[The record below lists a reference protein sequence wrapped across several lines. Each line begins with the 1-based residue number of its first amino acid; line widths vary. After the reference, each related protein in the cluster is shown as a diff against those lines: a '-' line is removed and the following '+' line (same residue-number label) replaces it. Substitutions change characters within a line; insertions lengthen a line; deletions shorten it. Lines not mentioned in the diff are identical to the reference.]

1 MEPDAPIGGNPTTTP
16 SKTPTGLIVAALIV
30 ALVLIFLPAYRVFF
44 GVSVGIGVL
53 VWGILSFWHKYKPLK
68 DEDVHGKRPLGLD

>member
-1 MEPDAPIGGNPTTTP
+1 MESDRAEAKNPSNNA
-16 SKTPTGLIVAALIV
+16 SKTPSGLIVAALIV

-68 DEDVHGKRPLGLD
+68 DEDVHGKHPLGLD

>member
-1 MEPDAPIGGNPTTTP
+1 MEPDDAVPNQPATTP

-44 GVSVGIGVL
+44 GVSVGVGVL
-53 VWGILSFWHKYKPLK
+53 VWGILSWWHKYKPLK